1 MSFGG
6 LGPLAAR
13 GVDRQGR
20 MYSEGFP
27 VVMTEQGPVTAD
39 SVPLLRQAFGATAAD
54 TMAWIQLPKN
64 AANVQ
69 ASGSGGQQTMAI
81 RIGGNTPFVT
91 GDQWAV
97 APDGRIVIA
106 RVKDYHL
113 DVIMPDKRV
122 VRGPA
127 VAYTPV
133 RVTEADKTQWREER
147 RAAPAMA
154 ISNNNNNGAVTRS
167 VATAA
172 AVQEP
177 DSWPA
182 TKSPF
187 GGNAVSIA
195 PNGQAWVR
203 RQMPASERAPT
214 FDIFDV
220 QGKLTGQIKFPARTS
235 LLGFGAKGVYLARMD
250 DDDLQYIQH
259 HAMTW

>member
-1 MSFGG
+1 VSFGG

-39 SVPLLRQAFGATAAD
+39 SVPLLRQAFGATKAD
-54 TMAWIQLPKN
+54 TMAWIHLPKN
-64 AANVQ
+64 AASVQ
-69 ASGSGGQQTMAI
+69 SSSAGGQQTMAI

-97 APDGRIVIA
+97 APDGRIAIA
-106 RVKDYHL
+106 RVKDYHV

-133 RVTEADKTQWREER
+133 RVTEADKTMWRDER

-177 DSWPA
+177 DAWPA

-187 GGNAVSIA
+187 GGNAVWIA
-195 PNGQAWVR
+195 PNGQAWVQ
-203 RQMPASERAPT
+203 RQLPAAERVPT
-214 FDIFDV
+214 FDVFDA
-220 QGKLTGQIKFPARTS
+220 QGKLTGQVKLPPKTR
-235 LLGFGAKGVYLARMD
+235 LLGFGAKGVYLARSD

-259 HAMTW
+259 HVLTW